1 MSKIIYRKYDLS
13 PSCDIVCGSGDTPC
27 SLVGLRMNRPGDIA
41 ISLGT
46 SNTVFAL
53 MNECKTDIEGH
64 VFVSPL
70 DESRHS
76 VVFFVVDTYMKLLG
90 FANGDL
96 PRTRVNVAIC
106 F

>member
-1 MSKIIYRKYDLS
+1 
-13 PSCDIVCGSGDTPC
+13 
-27 SLVGLRMNRPGDIA
+27 MNRPGDIA

-53 MNECKTDIEGH
+53 MKECKTDIEGH

-70 DESRHS
+70 DESRLH
-76 VVFFVVDTYMKLLG
+76 FPMLFIDTYMKLLG

-96 PRTRVNVAIC
+96 PRSRVSHIAEP
-106 F
+106 

>member
-70 DESRHS
+70 DESRDLCIS
-76 VVFFVVDTYMKLLG
+76 VK
-90 FANGDL
+90 
-96 PRTRVNVAIC
+96 
-106 F
+106 

>member
-1 MSKIIYRKYDLS
+1 
-13 PSCDIVCGSGDTPC
+13 
-27 SLVGLRMNRPGDIA
+27 MNRPGDIA

-70 DESRHS
+70 DESRFIS
-76 VVFFVVDTYMKLLG
+76 LCYL
-90 FANGDL
+90 
-96 PRTRVNVAIC
+96 
-106 F
+106 

>member
-1 MSKIIYRKYDLS
+1 MYRKYGLS

-53 MNECKTDIEGH
+53 MKECKTDIEGH

-70 DESRHS
+70 DESRLH
-76 VVFFVVDTYMKLLG
+76 L
-90 FANGDL
+90 
-96 PRTRVNVAIC
+96 
-106 F
+106 

>member
-1 MSKIIYRKYDLS
+1 
-13 PSCDIVCGSGDTPC
+13 
-27 SLVGLRMNRPGDIA
+27 MNRPGDIA

-70 DESRHS
+70 DESR
-76 VVFFVVDTYMKLLG
+76 FCFIFLFLDTYMKLLG

-96 PRTRVNVAIC
+96 PRARVSYCIEL
-106 F
+106 

>member
-1 MSKIIYRKYDLS
+1 
-13 PSCDIVCGSGDTPC
+13 
-27 SLVGLRMNRPGDIA
+27 MNRPGDIA

-70 DESRHS
+70 DESKIVYCVPYRYVHEN
-76 VVFFVVDTYMKLLG
+76 VVLLE
-90 FANGDL
+90 
-96 PRTRVNVAIC
+96 R
-106 F
+106 

>member
-1 MSKIIYRKYDLS
+1 MIINSKYGFS
-13 PSCDIVCGSGDTPC
+13 SNCSIVCGSGDNPC

-64 VFVSPL
+64 VFISPL
-70 DESRHS
+70 EESTLYSFYYYYRY
-76 VVFFVVDTYMKLLG
+76 VYENALL
-90 FANGDL
+90 L
-96 PRTRVNVAIC
+96 EW
-106 F
+106 